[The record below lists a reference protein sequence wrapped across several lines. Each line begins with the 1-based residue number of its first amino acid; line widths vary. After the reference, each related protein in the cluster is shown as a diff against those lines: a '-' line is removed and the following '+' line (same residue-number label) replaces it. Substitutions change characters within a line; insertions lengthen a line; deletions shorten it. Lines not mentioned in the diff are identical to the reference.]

1 MTVKDLLFALIA
13 HIAIVVKPKNLCNLC
28 ISGIF
33 RFPKKV

>member
-1 MTVKDLLFALIA
+1 MTVKGLLFALIA
-13 HIAIVVKPKNLCNLC
+13 YMAIVVKLKNLCNLC